1 MFGKLWR
8 ILKPFHRTFITL
20 VIMAIFYEGARMLE
34 SYMVSFIVR
43 MFEMKIQVG
52 VWLIIAVGFLG
63 FNEAYMRFDNRW
75 DWHVITKQSHPIY
88 RYLKLAAIAKFLKM
102 DVIWHQHHNSGSLV
116 GKVSDGVWKTMS
128 IVDMISWEFMP
139 TTVQMVVS
147 MIPLILMSPFA
158 AILCA
163 LAFVLFIVITLRGE
177 KRKAMIRSKRHDIYE
192 EEWSQSVQSVQGHET
207 VVMFGQQQRLLSTQE
222 DLHDRIIE
230 KAHEEHR
237 LGVFRYNRW
246 RIRILTTIRTLIYV
260 IWVIQLMQGTIDIP
274 NLIFVSVL
282 TERLLGSFWRFARLA
297 DQVYSNSEGVMRLLN
312 LLDEQEPIER
322 GKLSVAVSESA
333 EIVFNDVCFAYTKDY
348 SEDDGA
354 LHGFNLTIPA
364 GKTIALVGPSGAG
377 KTTVRK
383 IVTKLIPIQK
393 GQISVAG
400 MNIDDWDSD
409 KLRALFSYVPQG
421 DDVYIWD
428 DNVRYNI
435 AFPRPEA
442 SEAEIMMAAKLA
454 GIHDFI
460 TTLEKGYE
468 TLVGERGIRLSGGQK
483 QRIALAR
490 AILANRPILILDEA
504 TSAVD
509 AITEDEIQTN
519 MKQILS
525 GKTAIIIA
533 HRLSTIWDADKIV
546 VMDQGRIVEE
556 GTHAELVSLGG
567 LYAKMVTLQTNK

>member
-1 MFGKLWR
+1 M
-8 ILKPFHRTFITL
+8 IL
-20 VIMAIFYEGARMLE
+20 VIMAVFYEGARMLE

-43 MFEMKIQVG
+43 MFELKIQVG

-63 FNEAYMRFDNRW
+63 FNEAYMRFDNHW

-88 RYLKLAAIAKFLKM
+88 RYLKLSAITKFLKM

-147 MIPLILMSPFA
+147 MIPLVLMSPFA
-158 AILCA
+158 AILCS

-207 VVMFGQQQRLLSTQE
+207 VVMFGQQQRMLSTQE

-230 KAHEEHR
+230 KAYEEHR
-237 LGVFRYNRW
+237 LGVYRYNRW

-260 IWVIQLMQGTIDIP
+260 IWVMQLMQGSIDIP

-312 LLDEQEPIER
+312 LLDEPEPVES
-322 GKLSVAVSESA
+322 GNQSVAVSNNA
-333 EIVFNDVCFAYTKDY
+333 EINFKDVCFAYSGDY
-348 SEDDGA
+348 NEDDGA
-354 LHGFNLTIPA
+354 LHGFNLTVPA

-393 GQISVAG
+393 GTIKVAG
-400 MNIDDWDSD
+400 LNIDDWESD

-428 DNVRYNI
+428 DNIRYNI

-442 SEAEIMMAAKLA
+442 SEAEIIMAAKLA

-460 TTLEKGYE
+460 LTLEKGYE
-468 TLVGERGIRLSGGQK
+468 TLVGERGVRLSGGQK

-519 MKQILS
+519 MKQILN

-556 GTHAELVSLGG
+556 GNHAELVALGG